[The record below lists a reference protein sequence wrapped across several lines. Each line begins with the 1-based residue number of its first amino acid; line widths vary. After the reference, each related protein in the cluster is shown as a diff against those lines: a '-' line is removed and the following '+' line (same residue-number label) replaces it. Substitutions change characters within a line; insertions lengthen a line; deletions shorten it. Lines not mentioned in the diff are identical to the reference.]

1 MHHSLSNM
9 DDLIIDEPIDDSYII
24 RLHQKLQNV
33 KQQRKRC
40 EKEAA
45 LVNGRVNCLK
55 NEQAKTLKKIELTK
69 KKTHEKVM
77 SIERQQNK
85 MRDKVLLQQQKERE
99 IEALKRENYQ
109 KKKKI
114 ITNIKIR
121 KNEQIQNNREE
132 AKMMRELQKQ
142 NEEMVNYIKI
152 EEINNKKSVAD
163 YIKSQHYLNEERKRA
178 AEIAKKN
185 AIKID
190 LENKIETEL
199 KLKAE
204 NDEQIEI
211 LSQTE
216 IEILNKINDIRTM
229 HKQLIDDFQKLFI
242 GDISDNNNS
251 NTSYLNHSL
260 NKVPSGS
267 LSVKS
272 TSKKKLYLNPL
283 LFFNYLF
290 NYFILVSNKR

>member
-121 KNEQIQNNREE
+121 KNEKIQNNREE

-272 TSKKKLYLNPL
+272 TSKKKLYL
-283 LFFNYLF
+283 
-290 NYFILVSNKR
+290 K

>member
-33 KQQRKRC
+33 RQQRKRC

-121 KNEQIQNNREE
+121 KNEKIQNNREE

-272 TSKKKLYLNPL
+272 TSKKKLYL
-283 LFFNYLF
+283 
-290 NYFILVSNKR
+290 K

>member
-121 KNEQIQNNREE
+121 KNEKIQNNREE

-229 HKQLIDDFQKLFI
+229 HKQLIDDFQRLFI

-272 TSKKKLYLNPL
+272 TSKKKLYL
-283 LFFNYLF
+283 
-290 NYFILVSNKR
+290 K

>member
-242 GDISDNNNS
+242 GDTSDNNNS

-272 TSKKKLYLNPL
+272 TSKKKLYL
-283 LFFNYLF
+283 
-290 NYFILVSNKR
+290 K

>member
-9 DDLIIDEPIDDSYII
+9 DDLIIDEPIDDNYII
-24 RLHQKLQNV
+24 LLHQKLQNV

-99 IEALKRENYQ
+99 IEQLKRENYQ

-114 ITNIKIR
+114 LTNIKVR

-132 AKMMRELQKQ
+132 AKMMKELQKQ

-204 NDEQIEI
+204 NDEQIEL

-229 HKQLIDDFQKLFI
+229 HKQLIDDFQKLFV
-242 GDISDNNNS
+242 GDMSDNNIS
-251 NTSYLNHSL
+251 NTSCINRSL
-260 NKVPSGS
+260 NKIPSGS

-272 TSKKKLYLNPL
+272 TSKKKLYL
-283 LFFNYLF
+283 
-290 NYFILVSNKR
+290 K